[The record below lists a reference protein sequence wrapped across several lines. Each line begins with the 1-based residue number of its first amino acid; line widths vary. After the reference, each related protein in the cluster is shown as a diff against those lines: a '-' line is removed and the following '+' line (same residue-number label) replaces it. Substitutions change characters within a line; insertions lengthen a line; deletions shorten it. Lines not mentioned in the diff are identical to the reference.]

1 MNDIVKQT
9 QQLANIIT
17 ENFVSSL
24 QQTIAAEVSQAIQ
37 SRINKLDVTGM
48 VRDYVVAHLRNNAEK
63 NLFNTKSIP
72 GEAIDVN
79 GLKISADNIENGVI
93 KKFTSTGIDDR
104 ATACQLTVLD
114 QGTVFENTLYAP
126 RIEIKGDA
134 VIDGRL
140 IINGNLPDDS
150 EAFQGLVNQTS
161 NEVIRRLGPGLLEQ
175 HQDVLFDKI
184 RQEGVEIGKLKI
196 DGRNIFEG
204 RTLTSA
210 ILDSRLESLGVVRD
224 LQSSGE
230 TLLSETLYVVNK
242 KVGIN
247 TMDPSTALTLWD
259 EEVEINLGKNSQHV
273 GKLSV
278 RRDQKLIL
286 GSGNHDNIT
295 LNDDGTTSVSKL
307 KIGNLTFGSSAT
319 PPSYDAAVGTVIFN
333 ETPSLGGPLG
343 WVSLGGARWAN
354 FGIID

>member
-24 QQTIAAEVSQAIQ
+24 QQTVAAEVSQAVQ
-37 SRINKLDVTGM
+37 ARLANLDVTGM
-48 VRDYVVAHLRNNAEK
+48 VRDYVVAHLRNNSEK
-63 NLFNTKSIP
+63 NLFTTKSIP
-72 GEAIDVN
+72 SDAIDIN

-93 KKFTSTGIDDR
+93 KKFTSTGIEDR
-104 ATACQLTVLD
+104 ASQCQLTILD

-126 RIEIKGDA
+126 RIEIKGDT
-134 VIDGRL
+134 VIEGRL
-140 IINGNLPDDS
+140 IVNGNLPDDS
-150 EAFQGLVNQTS
+150 TAFQGLVNQTS
-161 NEVIRRLGPGLLEQ
+161 NEVIRRIGPNLLEQ
-175 HQDVLFDKI
+175 HQEVLFNKI
-184 RQEGVEIGKLKI
+184 RQEGVDIGKLKI
-196 DGRNIFEG
+196 EGRPIFEG

-247 TMDPSTALTLWD
+247 TMDPGSTLSLWD
-259 EEVEINLGKNSQHV
+259 EEVEVNLGKHRQHT

-278 RRDQKLIL
+278 RRDQKLVL
-286 GSGNHDNIT
+286 GSGTHDNVV
-295 LNDDGTTSVSKL
+295 LNDDGSTSINKL
-307 KIGNLTFGSSAT
+307 KIGTMTFGSSAS
-319 PPSYDAAVGTVIFN
+319 PPAYDAAVGTVIFN
-333 ETPSLGGPLG
+333 ENPSLGGPLG